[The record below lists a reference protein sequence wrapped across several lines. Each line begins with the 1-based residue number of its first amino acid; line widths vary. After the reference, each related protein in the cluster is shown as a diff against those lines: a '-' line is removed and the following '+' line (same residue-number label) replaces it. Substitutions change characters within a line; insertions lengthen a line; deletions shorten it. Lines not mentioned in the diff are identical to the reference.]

1 MSCLPRENGADF
13 LSVLF
18 ETQRMLRQL
27 ADKEARQYGLT
38 RSQWAVLAKLE
49 RTEGQK
55 QAELADAM
63 EMAPISLTRLID
75 KLCDSGLIERRSD
88 STDRRI
94 NRLYLTDAS
103 RPLLAKLAV
112 LRADLI
118 QQALGDL
125 SAGEI
130 DHLVDRLE
138 AIKNNIRAALAPA
151 TSKIKENVYGRGAG
165 GRRRVLSHGRPLCW
179 N

>member
-1 MSCLPRENGADF
+1 MSTPSCNDGTDF
-13 LSVLF
+13 LSALF

-49 RTEGQK
+49 RIEGQK

-75 KLCDSGLIERRSD
+75 KLCDAGLIERRSD

-94 NRLYLTDAS
+94 NRLYLTEAA

-125 SAGEI
+125 TENET
-130 DHLVDRLE
+130 HQLVERLE
-138 AIKNNIRAALAPA
+138 AIKNNIRAALSPA
-151 TSKIKENVYGRGAG
+151 TMKIKEEVYG
-165 GRRRVLSHGRPLCW
+165 
-179 N
+179 

>member
-1 MSCLPRENGADF
+1 MSSPPHCGGADF
-13 LSVLF
+13 LSALF

-27 ADKEARQYGLT
+27 ADKEARQFGMT

-49 RTEGQK
+49 RVEGQK

-94 NRLYLTDAS
+94 NRLYLTEAS
-103 RPLLAKLAV
+103 RPLLAKLAI

-118 QQALGDL
+118 EKALGNL
-125 SAGEI
+125 SERETQQLV
-130 DHLVDRLE
+130 DHLE
-138 AIKNNIRAALAPA
+138 SIKDNIRAALLPA
-151 TSKIKENVYGRGAG
+151 ALKTKEDVYG
-165 GRRRVLSHGRPLCW
+165 
-179 N
+179 